1 MKATWNG
8 NGGDGDESEGSL
20 VLDFEGAEKEIL
32 FLSLTEIQEHYEAD
46 FEKLPESLKK
56 YWSGTLS
63 ASADPELAEAAEDL
77 KETRLAWRSDR
88 LKALDRWL
96 STDGA
101 LADLAS
107 HGLRLESDE
116 IDLFLAILN
125 DRRLIL
131 ALLHGFDDPVME
143 VNPASIDDHD
153 RQRALWEVHFL
164 AFVMEHCLQGLQ
176 GHEGE
181 EG

>member
-1 MKATWNG
+1 MKAAWNG
-8 NGGDGDESEGSL
+8 GEESEGGEGAL

-46 FEKLPESLKK
+46 FEKLPQALKK

-77 KETRLAWRSDR
+77 RETRLAWRSDR

-96 STDGA
+96 ASDGV
-101 LADLAS
+101 LADPDS
-107 HGLRLESDE
+107 HRLRLDPDE

-125 DRRLIL
+125 DRRLTL
-131 ALLHGFDDPVME
+131 AILHGFDDPDME
-143 VNPASIDDHD
+143 VNPASIEDND

-176 GHEGE
+176 GQSGE
-181 EG
+181 E